1 MQGIVKKVVDFL
13 KKYSLQDK
21 TIIVGFSGGFDSMC
35 LLDVLSKIKN
45 MPEFI
50 DLNVVAAH
58 YNHNWRGEEALREQE
73 VCRIFASA
81 KGMEFYTQTASKN
94 IKKTEND
101 ARTARYEFFEDAYE
115 EYDADAVFTAHNYD
129 DNAETLLYRI
139 IKGTGIVG
147 LKGISEKRGYFYRP
161 LLTVKRAEIID
172 YCNENNLA
180 PNNDSSNAN
189 IAYKRN
195 YLRLNVIP
203 SLEKINPLVKD
214 ALNTLSSIAKSDND
228 IIEEY
233 LTPIRDKVLSDGK
246 INPIE
251 YRILSKSVK
260 MRLLHEFIQS
270 LDLDYDYKKI
280 TEIYEFIE
288 ENINQRN
295 GSTKSLATALWLYAD
310 EKTIEIIPSRKQ
322 ETETVNNTEIEIS
335 GEGEYQFGENT
346 FVIRKYEDK
355 ELFVF
360 PESTSKFAYVDF
372 SRVKFPLLL
381 RTRKDGDVISPFG
394 MSGSMKLKKYLN
406 SKGVPRHNRNT
417 LMLLCKEDEVLWAV
431 GVGLSS
437 KIAVKDKPT
446 HVVEVI

>member
-81 KGMEFYTQTASKN
+81 KGMEFYTQTASEN

-101 ARTARYEFFEDAYE
+101 ARIARYEFFEEAYE